1 MDIKLPKGTK
11 DIFLAEAEA
20 YEQVETALINVAKMF
35 SYAAIR
41 TPIFEHTELFTR
53 SVGDSS
59 DIVRKEMYTFTDK
72 ADRSLSLRPE
82 MTAGVI
88 RSVVENKLDVT
99 ADLPLKLYYVGP
111 AFRYERP
118 QLGRFRQ
125 FHQFGVENIGITSAF
140 SVAETIALGVTA
152 FTVMGFQK
160 VTVNINSLGDQATRD
175 TYRQAL
181 KNYFQPHLASVCPD
195 CQQRFETNPLRMLD
209 CKVPADQALGKLAP
223 SIRDFLSPASATYY
237 TQVKEGLKAL
247 NINIV
252 ESPQLVRGLDYYS
265 DCVFEFHM
273 VSDKGLDYGALGAGG
288 QYNNLVSELGGQPLR
303 SVGFAFGLERL
314 IAVLSDSGRLENVK
328 PFTDIYLISMM
339 PETDM
344 YAFKLAHNFRYTNF
358 KTELNLEHKSMKASM
373 KAAVKKEALYAV
385 IIGDQEMKANQVTI
399 KNLQTQEQQL
409 VPVNEVVHLMQH
421 LTNQAGHHHHDEADG
436 EEEHQEG
443 EKK

>member
-11 DIFLAEAEA
+11 DILLAEAEA
-20 YEQVETALINVAKMF
+20 YEQVESALINVAKLF

-72 ADRSLSLRPE
+72 GDRSLSLRPE

-125 FHQFGVENIGITSAF
+125 FHQFGVENIGITSPL
-140 SVAETIALGVTA
+140 SVAETISLGVTA
-152 FTVMGFQK
+152 FTVMGFKQ
-160 VTVNINSLGDQATRD
+160 VTVKLNSLGDAATRD
-175 TYRQAL
+175 AYRTAL
-181 KNYFQPHLASVCPD
+181 KAFYEPHLPSVCPD
-195 CQQRFETNPLRMLD
+195 CQQRFQTNPLRMLD
-209 CKVPADQALGKLAP
+209 CKVPADQLLAKKAP
-223 SIRDFLSPASATYY
+223 NITTFLSKESQAYY
-237 TQVKEGLKAL
+237 AEVKHALKEL
-247 NINIV
+247 SV
-252 ESPQLVRGLDYYS
+252 VFTEDPQLVRGLDYYA

-273 VSDKGLDYGALGAGG
+273 LSDKGLDYGALGAGG
-288 QYNNLVSELGGQPLR
+288 QYNNLVKELGGQPLK

-314 IAVLSDSGRLENVK
+314 MAVLSDSGRLDNVK
-328 PFTDIYLISMM
+328 PFTDIYIISMM
-339 PETDM
+339 PETDL
-344 YAFKLAHNFRYTNF
+344 YALKLSHNFRHTNF
-358 KTELNLEHKSMKASM
+358 KTELNLEHKSMKASI
-373 KAAVKKEALYAV
+373 KAALKKDAIYAV

-421 LTNQAGHHHHDEADG
+421 LTNQPGHHHH
-436 EEEHQEG
+436 EESEDHDDHG
-443 EKK
+443 HKEK

>member
-1 MDIKLPKGTK
+1 MEIKVPKGTK
-11 DIFLAEAEA
+11 DIYLNEAEA
-20 YEQVETALINVAKMF
+20 YEQVEAALINVAKLY
-35 SYAAIR
+35 SYAAMR

-72 ADRSLSLRPE
+72 GDRSLSLRPE

-88 RSVVENKLDVT
+88 RAVVENKLDVT

-125 FHQFGVENIGITSAF
+125 FHQFGVENIGITSPYA
-140 SVAETIALGVTA
+140 VAETIAMGVTT
-152 FTVMGFQK
+152 FTVLGFKDVK
-160 VTVNINSLGDQATRD
+160 VKLNSLGDQATRD
-175 TYRQAL
+175 AYRQAL
-181 KNYFQPHLASVCPD
+181 KAFYEPKLAQVCPD
-195 CQQRFETNPLRMLD
+195 CQQRFTSNPLRMLD
-209 CKVPADQALGKLAP
+209 CKVPADQALAKQAP
-223 SIRDFLSPASATYY
+223 RIVDFLSEVSTKHFG
-237 TQVKEGLKAL
+237 QVKEALTSLKIAF
-247 NINIV
+247 
-252 ESPQLVRGLDYYS
+252 EEDPQLVRGLDYYA

-288 QYNNLVSELGGQPLR
+288 QYNNLVKELGGQPLK
-303 SVGFAFGLERL
+303 SVGFALGLERL

-339 PETDM
+339 PETDG
-344 YAFKLAHNFRYTNF
+344 YTFKLAHNFRHTNF
-358 KTELNLEHKSMKASM
+358 KTELNLEHKSLKASI

-421 LTNQAGHHHHDEADG
+421 LTNQPGHHHHDE
-436 EEEHQEG
+436 EEHDADEG
-443 EKK
+443 K

>member
-11 DIFLAEAEA
+11 DILLAEAEA
-20 YEQVETALINVAKMF
+20 YEQVESALINVAKLF

-53 SVGDSS
+53 SVGDGS
-59 DIVRKEMYTFTDK
+59 DIVRKEMYTFIDK
-72 ADRSLSLRPE
+72 GDRSLSLRPE

-125 FHQFGVENIGITSAF
+125 FHQFGVENIGITSPL
-140 SVAETIALGVTA
+140 SVAETISLGVTA
-152 FTVMGFQK
+152 FTVMGFKQ
-160 VTVNINSLGDQATRD
+160 VTVSINSLGDSATRD
-175 TYRQAL
+175 AYRTAL
-181 KNYFQPHLASVCPD
+181 KSFYEPHLSSVCPD
-195 CQQRFETNPLRMLD
+195 CQQRFQTNPLRMLD
-209 CKVPADQALGKLAP
+209 CKVPADQALAKKAP
-223 SIRDFLSPASATYY
+223 EISAFLSEESKGYY
-237 TQVKEGLKAL
+237 SQVKAALQAL
-247 NINIV
+247 NV
-252 ESPQLVRGLDYYS
+252 EFKEDPQLVRGLDYYA

-273 VSDKGLDYGALGAGG
+273 LSDKGLDYGALGAGG
-288 QYNNLVSELGGQPLR
+288 QYNNLVKELGGQPLK

-314 IAVLSDSGRLENVK
+314 MAVLSDSGRLENVK
-328 PFTDIYLISMM
+328 PFTDIYIISMM
-339 PETDM
+339 PETDL
-344 YAFKLAHNFRYTNF
+344 YALKLSHNFRHTNF
-358 KTELNLEHKSMKASM
+358 KTELNVEHKSMKASI
-373 KAAVKKEALYAV
+373 KAALKKDAIYAV

-421 LTNQAGHHHHDEADG
+421 LTNQPGHHHHEENEDHEDHGHG
-436 EEEHQEG
+436 E
-443 EKK
+443 

>member
-11 DIFLAEAEA
+11 DIYLAEAEA
-20 YEQVETALINVAKMF
+20 FEQVEAALINVAKMY
-35 SYAAIR
+35 SYSAIR

-59 DIVRKEMYTFTDK
+59 DIVRKEMYTFMDK
-72 ADRSLSLRPE
+72 GDRSLSLRPE

-118 QLGRFRQ
+118 QLGRYRQ
-125 FHQFGVENIGITSAF
+125 FHQFGVENIGITSPF
-140 SVAETIALGVTA
+140 SVAETISLGVTA
-152 FTVMGFQK
+152 FTVMGFK
-160 VTVNINSLGDQATRD
+160 SVTVKINSLGDQTTRD
-175 TYRQAL
+175 RYRIAL
-181 KNYFQPHLASVCPD
+181 KSYYEPHLASVCPD
-195 CQQRFETNPLRMLD
+195 CQQRFQTNPLRMLD
-209 CKVPADQALGKLAP
+209 CKVPSDQLLAKKAP
-223 SIRDFLSPASATYY
+223 NITQFLSDSSKAYY
-237 TQVKEGLKAL
+237 DQVKKGLRGLA
-247 NINIV
+247 V
-252 ESPQLVRGLDYYS
+252 DYQEDSQLVRGLDYYA

-288 QYNNLVSELGGQPLR
+288 QYPNLVKELGGQDLK

-314 IAVLSDSGRLENVK
+314 MAVLTDSGRLADVK
-328 PFTDIYLISMM
+328 NFTDIYIISMM
-339 PETDM
+339 QETDL
-344 YAFKLAHNFRYTNF
+344 YALTLSHQFRHTNFR
-358 KTELNLEHKSMKASM
+358 TELNLEHKSLKALI

-421 LTNQAGHHHHDEADG
+421 LTNQAGHSHDDG
-436 EEEHQEG
+436 HGKED
-443 EKK
+443 KK

>member
-11 DIFLAEAEA
+11 DILLAEAEA
-20 YEQVETALINVAKMF
+20 YEQVESALINVAKLF

-72 ADRSLSLRPE
+72 GDRSLSLRPE

-125 FHQFGVENIGITSAF
+125 FHQFGVENIGITSPL
-140 SVAETIALGVTA
+140 SVAETISLGVTA
-152 FTVMGFQK
+152 FTVMGFKQ
-160 VTVNINSLGDQATRD
+160 VTVKLNSLGDSATRES
-175 TYRQAL
+175 YRTAL
-181 KNYFQPHLASVCPD
+181 KAFYEPHLATVCPD
-195 CQQRFETNPLRMLD
+195 CQQRFQTNPLRMLD
-209 CKVPADQALGKLAP
+209 CKVPADQTLAKKAP
-223 SIRDFLSPASATYY
+223 NITTFLSKDSQTYY
-237 TQVKEGLKAL
+237 EQVKSAL
-247 NINIV
+247 QNLSV
-252 ESPQLVRGLDYYS
+252 VFTEDPQLVRGLDYYA

-288 QYNNLVSELGGQPLR
+288 QYNNLVKELGGQPLK

-314 IAVLSDSGRLENVK
+314 MAVLSDSGRLDNVK
-328 PFTDIYLISMM
+328 PFTDIYIISMM
-339 PETDM
+339 PETDV
-344 YAFKLAHNFRYTNF
+344 YALKLSHNFRHTNF
-358 KTELNLEHKSMKASM
+358 KTELNLEHKSMKSSI
-373 KAAVKKEALYAV
+373 KAALKKDAIYAV

-421 LTNQAGHHHHDEADG
+421 LTNQPGHHHHEESDDHDG
-436 EEEHQEG
+436 HGHEE
-443 EKK
+443 K

>member
-11 DIFLAEAEA
+11 DILLAEAEA
-20 YEQVETALINVAKMF
+20 YEQVESALINVAKLF

-59 DIVRKEMYTFTDK
+59 DIVRKEMYTFVDK
-72 ADRSLSLRPE
+72 GDRSLSLRPE

-125 FHQFGVENIGITSAF
+125 FHQFGVENIGITSPL
-140 SVAETIALGVTA
+140 SVAETISLGVTA
-152 FTVMGFQK
+152 FSVMGFKQ
-160 VTVNINSLGDQATRD
+160 VTVKLNSLGDSATRD
-175 TYRQAL
+175 GYRTAL
-181 KNYFQPHLASVCPD
+181 KAFYEPHLASVCPD
-195 CQQRFETNPLRMLD
+195 CQQRFQTNPLRMLD
-209 CKVPADQALGKLAP
+209 CKVPADQLLAKKAP
-223 SIRDFLSPASATYY
+223 NITNFLSKESQTYY
-237 TQVKEGLKAL
+237 AQVKHALKEL
-247 NINIV
+247 SV
-252 ESPQLVRGLDYYS
+252 VFTEDPQLVRGLDYYA

-273 VSDKGLDYGALGAGG
+273 LSDKGLDYGALGAGG
-288 QYNNLVSELGGQPLR
+288 QYNNLVKELGGQPLK

-314 IAVLSDSGRLENVK
+314 MAVLSDSGRLDNVK
-328 PFTDIYLISMM
+328 PFTDIYIISMM
-339 PETDM
+339 PETDL
-344 YAFKLAHNFRYTNF
+344 YALKLSHNFRHTNF
-358 KTELNLEHKSMKASM
+358 KTELNLEHKSMKTSI
-373 KAAVKKEALYAV
+373 KAALKKDAIYAV

-421 LTNQAGHHHHDEADG
+421 LTNQPGHHHH
-436 EEEHQEG
+436 EESEDHDDHG
-443 EKK
+443 HKEK

>member
-20 YEQVETALINVAKMF
+20 YEQVEAALINVAKMF
-35 SYAAIR
+35 GYGSIR

-72 ADRSLSLRPE
+72 GDRSLSLRPE

-160 VTVNINSLGDQATRD
+160 VTVNINSLGDQTTRD

-181 KNYFQPHLASVCPD
+181 KNYFQPHFRNVPIIF
-195 CQQRFETNPLRMLD
+195 RMGVWYFTGNP
-209 CKVPADQALGKLAP
+209 
-223 SIRDFLSPASATYY
+223 F
-237 TQVKEGLKAL
+237 
-247 NINIV
+247 
-252 ESPQLVRGLDYYS
+252 
-265 DCVFEFHM
+265 
-273 VSDKGLDYGALGAGG
+273 
-288 QYNNLVSELGGQPLR
+288 
-303 SVGFAFGLERL
+303 
-314 IAVLSDSGRLENVK
+314 
-328 PFTDIYLISMM
+328 
-339 PETDM
+339 
-344 YAFKLAHNFRYTNF
+344 
-358 KTELNLEHKSMKASM
+358 
-373 KAAVKKEALYAV
+373 
-385 IIGDQEMKANQVTI
+385 
-399 KNLQTQEQQL
+399 
-409 VPVNEVVHLMQH
+409 
-421 LTNQAGHHHHDEADG
+421 
-436 EEEHQEG
+436 
-443 EKK
+443 

>member
-11 DIFLAEAEA
+11 DILLAEAEA
-20 YEQVETALINVAKMF
+20 YEQVESALINVAKLF

-72 ADRSLSLRPE
+72 GDRSLSLRPE

-125 FHQFGVENIGITSAF
+125 FHQFGVENIGITSPL
-140 SVAETIALGVTA
+140 SVAETISLGVTA
-152 FTVMGFQK
+152 FSVMGFKQ
-160 VTVNINSLGDQATRD
+160 VTVKLNSLGDSATRD
-175 TYRQAL
+175 AYRTAL
-181 KNYFQPHLASVCPD
+181 KAFYEPHLSTVCPD
-195 CQQRFETNPLRMLD
+195 CQQRFQTNPLRMLD
-209 CKVPADQALGKLAP
+209 CKVPADQTLAKKAP
-223 SIRDFLSPASATYY
+223 NITNFLSKESKTYY
-237 TQVKEGLKAL
+237 AQVKSALKDL
-247 NINIV
+247 NV
-252 ESPQLVRGLDYYS
+252 DFTEDPQLVRGLDYYA

-288 QYNNLVSELGGQPLR
+288 QYNNLVKELGGQPLK

-314 IAVLSDSGRLENVK
+314 MAVLTDSGRLDNVK
-328 PFTDIYLISMM
+328 PFTDIYIISMM
-339 PETDM
+339 PETDV
-344 YAFKLAHNFRYTNF
+344 YALKLSHNFRHTNF
-358 KTELNLEHKSMKASM
+358 KTELNLEHKSMKASI
-373 KAAVKKEALYAV
+373 KAALKKDAIYAV

-421 LTNQAGHHHHDEADG
+421 LTNQAGHHHH
-436 EEEHQEG
+436 EESEDHDDHGHE
-443 EKK
+443 EK

>member
-1 MDIKLPKGTK
+1 MEIKLPKGTK

-20 YEQVETALINVAKMF
+20 YEQVEAALVNVAKMF
-35 SYAAIR
+35 GYGSIR

-72 ADRSLSLRPE
+72 GDRSLSLRPE
-82 MTAGVI
+82 ITAGVI

-99 ADLPLKLYYVGP
+99 SDLPLKLYYLGP

-125 FHQFGVENIGITSAF
+125 FHQFGVENIGITSAL

-160 VTVNINSLGDQATRD
+160 VNVNINSLGDQASRD

-181 KNYFQPHLASVCPD
+181 KTYFQPHLASVCPD

-209 CKVPADQALGKLAP
+209 CKVPTDQALKQLAP
-223 SIRDFLSPASATYY
+223 KISDFLSPAAAAYY
-237 TQVKEGLKAL
+237 GQVKDALTAL
-247 NINIV
+247 NISFV
-252 ESPQLVRGLDYYS
+252 ESPQLVRGLDYYA

-288 QYNNLVSELGGQPLR
+288 QYNNLVSELGGQPLK

-344 YAFKLAHNFRYTNF
+344 YTFKLAHNFRHTNF
-358 KTELNLEHKSMKASM
+358 KTELNLEHKSMKASI

-385 IIGDQEMKANQVTI
+385 IIGDNEMKANQVTI

-421 LTNQAGHHHHDEADG
+421 LTNQAGHLHDESKGEEAHHDE
-436 EEEHQEG
+436 